1 MAKKII
7 HIPDLGEAEDVEVI
21 EICAKV
27 GDQVNIED
35 PIIVL
40 ESDKAAMEIPASE
53 AGKIIS
59 IDVSIGD
66 SVNSGSPFLQIE
78 VLNNS
83 DQKAEEDSSK
93 NQSQENLTA
102 FEEPGNIDDTE
113 QAAIIEKQQIP
124 PSGSIINNSNIYA
137 GPAVR
142 KLAREFGIDL
152 SLVQPSGPKN
162 RIQKED
168 LHLFV
173 KSRLSKTP
181 VSNSFEFSQ
190 PDIDYSKWGQVQ
202 EQKLSK
208 FQKSSLT
215 NLHTSWINIPHVTQH
230 DECDLN
236 VMLEARTQLCKKHK
250 VKVSPLAFIAKITS
264 HLLADFPLLNSSLDK
279 SLEKIIL
286 KDYVNLGIAVDTP
299 EGLIV
304 PNIKNAQLKS
314 IVEISV
320 EISELAA
327 AAKKRK
333 LKIADLKG
341 ASFSI
346 SSLGAVGGKFFT
358 PIINPPEVAILG
370 ISKTFDKVV
379 SIKDE
384 FVNRSFLP
392 LSLSYDHRAINGVY
406 AVQFT
411 SQLGEAL
418 SDEKLIEKSFK

>member
-1 MAKKII
+1 MAGKII
-7 HIPDLGEAEDVEVI
+7 NIPDLGEAEDVEVI
-21 EICAKV
+21 EVCAKV
-27 GDQVNIED
+27 GDQVESED

-40 ESDKAAMEIPASE
+40 ESDKAAMEIPASVI
-53 AGKIIS
+53 GKIIS
-59 IDVSIGD
+59 IEVSVGD
-66 SVNSGSPFLQIE
+66 TVSSGSPFLKIEVSEDSVQKVEEVSDEDDGEGNQTIPEKKEQIE
-78 VLNNS
+78 FDQSSNVEIQIKSSIPSNANNR
-83 DQKAEEDSSK
+83 
-93 NQSQENLTA
+93 
-102 FEEPGNIDDTE
+102 
-113 QAAIIEKQQIP
+113 
-124 PSGSIINNSNIYA
+124 NIYA

-152 SLVQPSGPKN
+152 SIVQPTGPKN

-168 LHLFV
+168 LHHFV
-173 KSRLSKTP
+173 KSRLSSTP
-181 VSNSFEFSQ
+181 QVNSFQFTQ
-190 PDIDYSKWGQVQ
+190 PDIDYSKWGTTK
-202 EQKLSK
+202 EEKLSK
-208 FQKSSLT
+208 FQKSSLA

-236 VMLEARTQLCKKHK
+236 ILLEARAELCKKHK
-250 VKVSPLAFIAKITS
+250 LKVSPLAFIAKITS
-264 HLLADFPLLNSSLDK
+264 QLLADFPLLNCSLDQ

-286 KDYVNLGIAVDTP
+286 KDYVNLGIAIDTP

-314 IVEISV
+314 IVEISS
-320 EISELAA
+320 EISKLAE

-346 SSLGAVGGKFFT
+346 SSLGAIGGRFFT

-370 ISKTFDKVV
+370 ISKTYEKVV
-379 SIKDE
+379 SSKSE
-384 FVNRSFLP
+384 FENRSFLP
-392 LSLSYDHRAINGVY
+392 FSLSYDHRAINGVY

-418 SDEKLIEKSFK
+418 SDYQLIKKSFK

>member
-1 MAKKII
+1 MASKII
-7 HIPDLGEAEDVEVI
+7 NIPDLGEAEDVEVI
-21 EICAKV
+21 EVCVKA
-27 GDQVNIED
+27 GDEVESED

-40 ESDKAAMEIPASE
+40 ESDKAAMEIPASVT
-53 AGKIIS
+53 GKVIS
-59 IDVSIGD
+59 IEVSIGD
-66 SVNSGSPFLQIE
+66 TVSSGSPFLKIE
-78 VLNNS
+78 VS
-83 DQKAEEDSSK
+83 EDGVQKLEEV
-93 NQSQENLTA
+93 SQENQDDETQA
-102 FEEPGNIDDTE
+102 VPVKKEKIEFEQSSNIE
-113 QAAIIEKQQIP
+113 IQIKPPII
-124 PSGSIINNSNIYA
+124 SNVNNNIYA

-152 SLVQPSGPKN
+152 SIVRPSGPKN

-168 LHLFV
+168 LHHFV
-173 KSRLSKTP
+173 KSRLSST
-181 VSNSFEFSQ
+181 SQGNSFQFTQ
-190 PDIDYSKWGQVQ
+190 PDIDYSKWGPTQ
-202 EQKLSK
+202 EKELSK

-236 VMLEARTQLCKKHK
+236 ILLEARTELCKKQN

-264 HLLADFPLLNSSLDK
+264 QLLKDFPLLNCSLDQ

-286 KDYVNLGIAVDTP
+286 KDYVNLGIAIDTP
-299 EGLIV
+299 QGLIV

-314 IVEISV
+314 IMEIST
-320 EISELAA
+320 EIEKLAE

-333 LKIADLKG
+333 LKIDDLKG

-346 SSLGAVGGKFFT
+346 SSLGAIGGRFFT

-370 ISKTFDKVV
+370 ISKTYEKVV
-379 SIKDE
+379 SSKVGFE
-384 FVNRSFLP
+384 NRIFLP
-392 LSLSYDHRAINGVY
+392 ISLSYDHRAINGVY

-418 SDEKLIEKSFK
+418 SDEQLIEKSFK

>member
-1 MAKKII
+1 MAAKII
-7 HIPDLGEAEDVEVI
+7 NIPDLGEAEDIEVI
-21 EICAKV
+21 EVCVKA
-27 GDQVNIED
+27 GDQVDSED
-35 PIIVL
+35 AIIVL
-40 ESDKAAMEIPASE
+40 ESDKAAMEIPASVI
-53 AGKIIS
+53 GKVIS

-66 SVNSGSPFLQIE
+66 TVTSGFPFLKIE
-78 VLNNS
+78 VS
-83 DQKAEEDSSK
+83 E
-93 NQSQENLTA
+93 
-102 FEEPGNIDDTE
+102 DTE
-113 QAAIIEKQQIP
+113 HQVEEGLNEDQAQKKQTVPEEKELIESEQSSNPEIQKTAP
-124 PSGSIINNSNIYA
+124 VTTKTNNKNIYA

-152 SLVQPSGPKN
+152 SIVQPTGPKN

-168 LHLFV
+168 LHHFV
-173 KSRLSKTP
+173 RSRLSETP
-181 VSNSFEFSQ
+181 QDNGFQFSQ
-190 PDIDYSKWGQVQ
+190 PDIDYSKWGPTK
-202 EQKLSK
+202 EEKLSK

-215 NLHTSWINIPHVTQH
+215 NLHTSWVNIPHVTQH

-236 VMLEARTQLCKKHK
+236 IMLEARVRLCKKHK
-250 VKVSPLAFIAKITS
+250 VKISPLAFIAKITS
-264 HLLADFPLLNSSLDK
+264 QLLADFPLLNCSLDT

-304 PNIKNAQLKS
+304 PNVKNAQLKS
-314 IVEISV
+314 IIEISS
-320 EISELAA
+320 EITKLAE

-346 SSLGAVGGKFFT
+346 SSLGAIGGKFFT

-370 ISKTFDKVV
+370 ISKTYEKVISSKTGFEV
-379 SIKDE
+379 
-384 FVNRSFLP
+384 RSFLP
-392 LSLSYDHRAINGVY
+392 ISLSYDHRAINGVY

-418 SDEKLIEKSFK
+418 SDKKLIEKSFK

>member
-1 MAKKII
+1 MAGTII
-7 HIPDLGEAEDVEVI
+7 NIPDLGDAEDVEVI
-21 EICAKV
+21 EVCAKV
-27 GDQVNIED
+27 GDQVESED

-40 ESDKAAMEIPASE
+40 ESDKAAMEIPASVI
-53 AGKIIS
+53 GKVTS
-59 IDVSIGD
+59 IEVSVGD
-66 SVNSGSPFLQIE
+66 TVNTGLPFLKIE
-78 VLNNS
+78 VS
-83 DQKAEEDSSK
+83 EDAVQKAEEVSYEDQDEKNKVAPAKKEQIEFKQSSNAEIQIK
-93 NQSQENLTA
+93 PQ
-102 FEEPGNIDDTE
+102 
-113 QAAIIEKQQIP
+113 IISNE
-124 PSGSIINNSNIYA
+124 NIYA

-152 SLVQPSGPKN
+152 SIVQPTGPKN

-168 LHLFV
+168 LHNFV
-173 KSRLSKTP
+173 KFRLSSAP
-181 VSNSFEFSQ
+181 QGNSFQFTQ
-190 PDIDYSKWGQVQ
+190 PDIDYSKWGPIK
-202 EQKLSK
+202 EEKLSK
-208 FQKSSLT
+208 FQKSSLA

-236 VMLEARTQLCKKHK
+236 ILLEARTQLCKKHK
-250 VKVSPLAFIAKITS
+250 VKVSPLAFIAKIIS
-264 HLLADFPLLNSSLDK
+264 QLLADFPLLNCSLDK

-286 KDYVNLGIAVDTP
+286 KDYVNLGIAIDTP

-314 IVEISV
+314 TMEISS
-320 EISELAA
+320 EIKKLAE

-346 SSLGAVGGKFFT
+346 SSLGAIGGRFFT

-370 ISKTFDKVV
+370 ISKTYEKVV
-379 SIKDE
+379 SSKTGFE
-384 FVNRSFLP
+384 NRSFLP
-392 LSLSYDHRAINGVY
+392 ISLSYDHRAINGVY

-418 SDEKLIEKSFK
+418 TDDQLIKKSFK